1 MKKQINEVKRMQEL
15 AGLLK
20 EEKVIRI
27 PMKQAR
33 DHNFNLENFQRVADQ
48 AGFFKYDGGVA
59 GQNEGL
65 DYDWA
70 IEMGDDFPHALIVK
84 NMEMLQDP
92 EVMQFIQS
100 WKTRA
105 RAL

>member
-1 MKKQINEVKRMQEL
+1 MKKQINEVRRMQEL

-33 DHNFNLENFQRVADQ
+33 NYDFDLEAFQQAADQ
-48 AGFFKYDGGVA
+48 AGFGKYDGGVA
-59 GQNEGL
+59 GQSEGM
-65 DYDWA
+65 DYDWG

-100 WKTRA
+100 WKA
-105 RAL
+105 KAL